1 MIMNCKTWGLNAVKI
16 VAAIML
22 LNASA
27 SAQTYVKYKPNNNW
41 RYVHKDYQLKF
52 GPAVKDTMIIID
64 PITGDEIMKEMITDP
79 KIEMAN
85 DKKIF
90 YADELSGSVQN
101 GEVLEKYLLQN
112 LRARIKSLKIPN
124 GDFIKI
130 NLNHIVVN
138 ENGMV
143 IYYEYDGVDYKNK
156 DGKITSA
163 PIDLAADI
171 STLMNKHPKL
181 VAATVAGKNV
191 TSQSKISLSDYKITV
206 SNDKVFYN
214 KG

>member
-1 MIMNCKTWGLNAVKI
+1 MNCKTWGLNAVKI

-27 SAQTYVKYKPNNNW
+27 SAQTYVKYKPSNNW

-52 GPAVKDTMIIID
+52 GPAVRDTMIIVD

-90 YADELSGSVQN
+90 YSDELSSSVEN
-101 GEVLEKYLLQN
+101 GESLEKYLLEN
-112 LRARIKSLKIPN
+112 LSSKIKDLKNPD

-181 VAATVAGKNV
+181 VAATANGKNV
-191 TSQSKISLSDYKITV
+191 TAHSKISLSDYKITV
-206 SNDKVFYN
+206 SNKKVFYN
-214 KG
+214 KS